1 MITRKKRLC
10 SVFSM
15 LSLDS
20 IMTPAQTI
28 YVHVEQEGIPLEQ
41 LGTAEFDA
49 SIDSQP
55 CVEFVDGKAVMTIDG
70 TTYNVSGVLC
80 VATADRTK
88 RVFFPA
94 AGNVQNIQRSSKSK
108 LCTYWSSSLYPKTKQ
123 HAYCQYVNNTKVLT
137 QYSGLNRAYGLVV
150 RPVSN

>member
-70 TTYNVSGVLC
+70 TTYNV
-80 VATADRTK
+80 
-88 RVFFPA
+88 A
-94 AGNVQNIQRSSKSK
+94 ARANSAPIGRRHYTPKQNNTPTVCMLTIQR
-108 LCTYWSSSLYPKTKQ
+108 Y
-123 HAYCQYVNNTKVLT
+123 
-137 QYSGLNRAYGLVV
+137 
-150 RPVSN
+150 